1 MSIQRIRSDYI
12 SGRRRADRS
21 TGERGEPREGGW
33 WWGGGLGG
41 LPLTHPTDDKTPSTI
56 HLCVMAVPWSDVASV
71 LGELT
76 PANGRRCLSG
86 QMQARDN
93 TNRSNRETT
102 EGRLG
107 GFPLNYLN
115 LNISRRTKMSH
126 SLNIAPCEC
135 PSVRV
140 ESAHAGLNPV
150 EGRACPRHLSPQP
163 TSKKSKYFWTSIQ
176 VNKGGNFKHQHL
188 RASKTEIIWA
198 SLDLYC
204 FVFIFQ

>member
-1 MSIQRIRSDYI
+1 MSIQRIKSDYI
-12 SGRRRADRS
+12 SGRRRAERS
-21 TGERGEPREGGW
+21 TGGKGRAERGGGW
-33 WWGGGLGG
+33 GF
-41 LPLTHPTDDKTPSTI
+41 PLAHPTDNKTPSTI
-56 HLCVMAVPWSDVASV
+56 HLCVMAVLWSDVASV

-76 PANGRRCLSG
+76 PSNGRRCLSG

-93 TNRSNRETT
+93 TNRSDEVTA

-126 SLNIAPCEC
+126 SLNVAPCER

-150 EGRACPRHLSPQP
+150 EGRACGRHLFPQP
-163 TSKKSKYFWTSIQ
+163 
-176 VNKGGNFKHQHL
+176 
-188 RASKTEIIWA
+188 ASKNPNISSE
-198 SLDLYC
+198 
-204 FVFIFQ
+204 